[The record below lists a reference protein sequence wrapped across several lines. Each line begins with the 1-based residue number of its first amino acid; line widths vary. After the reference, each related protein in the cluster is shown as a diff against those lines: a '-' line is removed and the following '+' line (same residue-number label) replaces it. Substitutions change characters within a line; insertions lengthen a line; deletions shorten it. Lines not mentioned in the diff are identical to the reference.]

1 MKRVVLLFCLVL
13 VFPASFLFSK
23 TEEPHWCG
31 SVGLPLTELLVKQSQ
46 FHQKEIRSLASTK
59 TQNKDVGE
67 IAVINS
73 SAKTLIQPNPF
84 DLKGKKITFSRNNTG
99 GYDIKVA
106 AGSISATQGSPIT
119 LGDDA
124 NVRINFNSGFSFPF
138 YGTNYN
144 FLFIN
149 SDGNL
154 SFKTA
159 DSASTARDVLRL
171 LTGPPQIAALFLDLN
186 PAAGGTV
193 NLLQSGTKFSVT
205 WNAVPEF
212 AKTGGNTFQINLFKT
227 GNIEI
232 IFGDTGLTKE
242 GITGIS
248 PGNTT
253 AANLRFVNYSSV
265 AALTGLKTAVLER
278 FAATSDLDYT
288 AIVNEFHQTHSK
300 EFDFVV
306 IFTDFPIQLVG
317 NAFAFFATI
326 QNQIKG
332 IGLSSLN
339 QSVAFGSPKVQGMLV
354 MGYLGEFNLDPNV
367 EFFRGYS
374 TMEVMAHE
382 AAHRWLFRSQF
393 INNAVRSK
401 DLLGLQESHY
411 SFYVDADA
419 SVMEGNDIVDNG
431 NGSFTTVAGTETY
444 SKLDLYLMGFLPPG
458 AVPPFFYVS
467 GNSDKTRLPELGVTF
482 FGTRVNLS
490 LNQIIQSDGPRVP
503 NSVASQKKFKEAFV
517 LFTKKPNAAPA
528 DITKLDN
535 IRKNFASFF
544 KAKTNNKGI
553 LDTTL
558 SAAQK

>member
-1 MKRVVLLFCLVL
+1 MKRVSLLFCLVL
-13 VFPASFLFSK
+13 LFPASSLFSK
-23 TEEPHWCG
+23 TEQHWCG
-31 SVGLPLTELLVKQSQ
+31 SLGPVLTELLVKQNQ
-46 FHQKEIRSLASTK
+46 FHQREIRSLAPIQIQK
-59 TQNKDVGE
+59 NDVGE
-67 IAVINS
+67 IAVIHS

-84 DLKGKKITFSRNNTG
+84 DLKGKKITFSNNRTG
-99 GYDIKVA
+99 GYDVKVT
-106 AGSISATQGSPIT
+106 AGTISATQGTPIP

-124 NVRINFNSGFSFPF
+124 NARVNFNSGFSFPF
-138 YGTNYN
+138 NGTTYD
-144 FLFIN
+144 FVFIN

-159 DSASTARDVLRL
+159 DSSSTSRDVLRL
-171 LTGPPQIAALFLDLN
+171 LTGPPQVAGLFLDLN
-186 PAAGGTV
+186 PAAGGSV
-193 NLLQSGTKFSVT
+193 NVLQSGTKFSVT

-212 AKTGGNTFQINLFKT
+212 GKTGGNTFQINLIKS

-232 IFGDTGLTKE
+232 IFGETGLTKE

-253 AANLRFVNYSSV
+253 PSNLRFVNYSSITN
-265 AALTGLKTAVLER
+265 LTGLKTAVLER

-288 AIVNEFHQTHSK
+288 AIVNEFHQTHPK

-306 IFTDFPIQLVG
+306 IFTDFPVRLVGG
-317 NAFAFFATI
+317 NAFAFFSTI
-326 QNQIKG
+326 QNQIQG
-332 IGLSSLN
+332 IGVPMFN
-339 QSVAFGSPKVQGMLV
+339 QSAAFGSPKIQGMMV
-354 MGYLGEFNLDPNV
+354 MGQVSKFNADLNL

-382 AAHRWLFRSQF
+382 AGHRWLFRSQF
-393 INNAVRSK
+393 LNNAVKSK
-401 DLLGLQESHY
+401 DLLGLQDSHY

-431 NGSFTTVAGTETY
+431 NGSFSTVAATETY

-458 AVPPFFYVS
+458 SVPPFFYVG
-467 GNSDKTRLPELGVTF
+467 GNSDKTKLPEVGVPI
-482 FGTRVNLS
+482 FGTKVNVS
-490 LNQIIQSDGPRVP
+490 LGQIIQADGARVP

-528 DITKLDN
+528 DIAKLDN
-535 IRKNFASFF
+535 IRKNFAAFF
-544 KAKTNNKGI
+544 KSKTNNKGI

-558 SAAQK
+558 SPTPK